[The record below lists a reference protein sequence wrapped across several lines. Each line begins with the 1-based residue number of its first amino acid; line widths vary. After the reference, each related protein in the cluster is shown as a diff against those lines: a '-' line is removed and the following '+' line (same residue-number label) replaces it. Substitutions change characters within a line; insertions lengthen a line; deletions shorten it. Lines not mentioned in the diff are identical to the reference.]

1 MSAASASMSL
11 SAWFALWHPRYRA
24 TLLGLAMA
32 AAAASALVYVEND
45 LLDLLTQAV
54 AGASPPARAE
64 GGSAVVAGLA
74 DRLQVGLPFLALGLF
89 AACRLASGFVE
100 FWKTHLSGRLTIQAK
115 DDLETEILLHLM
127 RKEDSFFT
135 RHSPAEMVNRL
146 AVDLSRVSERRP
158 SLTKVWWS
166 ALLLAGNLAFFLA
179 RDWRLAA
186 AAALTCAASVLWTL
200 RATQPVAE
208 MDRSYLTQDERVKS
222 RFEDLLRAAPE
233 VQVGNL
239 YEKIRGYFMQLL
251 GDRSRTFLKFIRL
264 NGALR
269 VGNSVSYL
277 LAFTAMLLVVVY
289 MRRTG
294 AVDAALALV
303 PVIVLRLPS
312 LFTEASELVFLR
324 LDFQLARVSEQ
335 RLLEYETQALEGDA
349 PPGTTAGTTGVEA
362 IRFER
367 VTYRYPGAGGALQ
380 GGVSDIAA
388 TFPPGRWAAIVGS
401 AGSGK
406 STLLKLL
413 LGRVKPQDGTIHYG
427 SVPLDTLDDGARAG
441 LLSLMPQSPVL
452 LNASIRENLLF
463 GRPQPQERIS
473 DDDLDVIEHAG
484 LGRMC
489 RLKALDMFPAD
500 SEGAG
505 EAELNIQ
512 EARRRL
518 RGRLREHCQAE
529 VLALEEGHCD
539 ARQWVLECLLAGRCD
554 RARSVALLAGERTRR
569 KLRRLAQSEAGALL
583 AALGRTLLRENR
595 RLLSIPN
602 YHVYTQ
608 LAPFPLEEPLWQ
620 LRSGCV
626 DLAEKADLSPREAVS
641 LCVVCLTCSLAEL
654 ASDERTEAFRHPAG
668 HPRLAGAAESLTPLL
683 GDACRPFVA
692 DAVHPHLTWRENLIF
707 GVVDSPN
714 GRAGRLVD
722 QAVLDFVEQAGLK
735 ALFTRRGLE
744 FQIGRLGANLS
755 GGQGQLV
762 ALCRA
767 LLRRTP
773 VLVLD
778 EPTSA
783 LDPASRA
790 GVAALLRAWRTDR
803 IIISVSHDVEF
814 IREADAVLLLDAGRL
829 IATGPFAE
837 LEQGSEVFARMLR
850 QP

>member
-1 MSAASASMSL
+1 
-11 SAWFALWHPRYRA
+11 
-24 TLLGLAMA
+24 
-32 AAAASALVYVEND
+32 V
-45 LLDLLTQAV
+45 
-54 AGASPPARAE
+54 
-64 GGSAVVAGLA
+64 
-74 DRLQVGLPFLALGLF
+74 
-89 AACRLASGFVE
+89 
-100 FWKTHLSGRLTIQAK
+100 K
-115 DDLETEILLHLM
+115 
-127 RKEDSFFT
+127 
-135 RHSPAEMVNRL
+135 
-146 AVDLSRVSERRP
+146 
-158 SLTKVWWS
+158 
-166 ALLLAGNLAFFLA
+166 
-179 RDWRLAA
+179 DWRLAA
-186 AAALTCAASVLWTL
+186 AAALACTAGVLWTL

-269 VGNSVSYL
+269 VGNTVSYL
-277 LAFTAMLLVVVY
+277 LAFTSMLLVVVY

-294 AVDAALALV
+294 AVDSSLALV

-312 LFTEASELVFLR
+312 LFSEASELVYLR
-324 LDFQLARVSEQ
+324 LDFQMARVSAE
-335 RLLEYETQALEGDA
+335 RLLEYETHALDSDV
-349 PPGTTAGTTGVEA
+349 PPATAAGTIGA
-362 IRFER
+362 DPIRFER
-367 VTYRYPGAGGALQ
+367 ATYRYPGAGGASQ

-388 TFPPGRWAAIVGS
+388 TFPPGRWTAIVGG

-413 LGRVKPQDGTIHYG
+413 LGRVKPQDGTIRYG
-427 SVPLDTLDDGARAG
+427 SVPLDTLDDGARARM
-441 LLSLMPQSPVL
+441 LSVMPQSPVL

-463 GRPQPQERIS
+463 GRPQPEEQIS
-473 DDDLDVIEHAG
+473 DADLDVIERAG
-484 LGRMC
+484 LGRIC
-489 RLKALDMFPAD
+489 RLKALDMFPTSSAD
-500 SEGAG
+500 AG
-505 EAELNIQ
+505 ETGRGIL

-518 RGRLREHCQAE
+518 RDRLRENCQAE
-529 VLALEEGHCD
+529 VRALEEGHCD
-539 ARQWVLECLLAGRCD
+539 AQQWVLECLMGGRCD
-554 RARSVALLAGERTRR
+554 RVRSVGLLAGEKARR
-569 KLRRLAQSEAGALL
+569 KLRQLAQSEAGALL
-583 AALGRTLLRENR
+583 VALGRTLLRENR
-595 RLLSIPN
+595 RLLGIPN
-602 YHVYTQ
+602 YHVYAQ
-608 LAPFPLEEPLWQ
+608 LTPFPLEEPVWQ

-626 DLAEKADLSPREAVS
+626 DLAEKADLSPKEAVS
-641 LCVVCLTCSLAEL
+641 LCVVCLTSSLAEL
-654 ASDERTEAFRHPAG
+654 ASDERADAFHHPATR
-668 HPRLAGAAESLTPLL
+668 PRLAGDVEILAPLL

-707 GVVDSPN
+707 GVVDCPN
-714 GRAGRLVD
+714 SRAGRLVD

-735 ALFTRRGLE
+735 ELFTRRGLE
-744 FQIGRLGANLS
+744 FQIGRLGSNLS

-814 IREADAVLLLDAGRL
+814 IREADEVLLLDAGRL

-837 LEQGSEVFARMLR
+837 LERGSELFARTLR